1 MTVFIVLFRGV
12 GGATQLPV
20 KPLREK
26 LTEAGFENVATYI
39 NSGNAIVKTALS
51 ATAATAKIAELC
63 KREFGFDKH
72 IMLSTLAAWSKAIA
86 RNPFAAEAAE
96 KGNTVHLFALSGPP
110 KAEAVEALVARK
122 HDTEELKVDG
132 KFMYFHAPD
141 GFGPSKTPPII
152 DRTLGVVSTA
162 RNWNTV
168 LKLEAL
174 AKAAS

>member
-26 LTEAGFENVATYI
+26 LTEAGFENATTYI
-39 NSGNAIVKTALS
+39 NSGNAVVKTSLS
-51 ATAATAKIAELC
+51 ASAATKKIAEIC
-63 KREFGFDKH
+63 KREFGFDKD
-72 IMLSTLAAWSKAIA
+72 IMLPTLTEWSSAIVA
-86 RNPFAAEAAE
+86 NPYAAEAAE
-96 KGNTVHLFALSGPP
+96 KGTSVHLFTLSAAPS
-110 KAEAVEALVARK
+110 AEAIETLKARK
-122 HDTEELKVDG
+122 HPSESLVVDG
-132 KFMYFHAPD
+132 TFMYFHAPE

-168 LKLEAL
+168 RKLEEL
-174 AKAAS
+174 GKAAS